1 MKTLRS
7 HVIENANANSA
18 RGVRKKRWRDREP
31 AAETEPVRL
40 IRSIGLDGASVSLP
54 ANIDLATRAERKPG
68 LRPGLSK
75 TFRCRDRG
83 RHSRRS
89 LTLLPRRQ
97 APVSIPRM
105 SPAH

>member
-54 ANIDLATRAERKPG
+54 ANIDLATRAERMNAFWRALVRLQYEDVVVIAVCATG
-68 LRPGLSK
+68 AR
-75 TFRCRDRG
+75 
-83 RHSRRS
+83 
-89 LTLLPRRQ
+89 
-97 APVSIPRM
+97 
-105 SPAH
+105 